1 MRQMVLNN
9 RKIGRIRKYQTPARK
24 RRTLEEFV
32 RGQLNNLL
40 GGMFR
45 GFGVAIGFTLLAAIM
60 IMIMSYIVQWNLP
73 YISEFI
79 AKVLKMVEF
88 NLEGHTSIK

>member
-1 MRQMVLNN
+1 MQGTVLNN
-9 RKIGRIRKYQTPARK
+9 NRNLKTRKYQTPALKERK
-24 RRTLEEFV
+24 LYDFI
-32 RGQLNNLL
+32 RGQINNLL

-45 GFGVAIGFTLLAAIM
+45 GFGVAIGFTLLAAVM
-60 IMIMSYIVQWNLP
+60 IILMSYIVQWNLP

-79 AKVLKMVEF
+79 AKVMKMVEF